1 MSGMVRY
8 EAARHAIAEA
18 RNIDEAKDIADKALA
33 LQAYARQAKD
43 PEMEAWVAEIRL
55 RAKRRIGE
63 LSAGLETN
71 EHRLHDRGSS
81 NGTPTKISTLTAAG
95 ISKTEAHRCE
105 QIAAIPAEVF
115 ETYITEKK
123 QSGKAVTGD
132 EVERLVKKVERKSAT
147 VTRINDV
154 NHAKTTSLD
163 ALINR
168 GMKFGTIYAD
178 PPWLYGNQ
186 GTRGATSD
194 HYTGMTVDEIAALP
208 ILDLVEDNAHLHLWT
223 TNAFLFESKR
233 IMEAWGFEYKSCFV
247 WVKPQ
252 MGMGNYWRVSHEFML
267 FGIRGRAPFASRS
280 LMSWA
285 EYPRG
290 RHSAKPEPV
299 RSLIEKASP
308 GPYLEMF
315 ARRPAKGWTVWG
327 NEVASDL
334 ADESEEL
341 IA

>member
-1 MSGMVRY
+1 MSALVRY
-8 EAARHAIAEA
+8 DAMCSAIAECH
-18 RNIDEAKDIADKALA
+18 RIDDAKDIADKALA
-33 LQAYARQAKD
+33 LVAYARKAND
-43 PEMEAWVAEIRL
+43 PALERQMAEIRL
-55 RAKRRIGE
+55 HARRRLGE
-63 LSAGLETN
+63 LSAALETVQGEN
-71 EHRLHDRGSS
+71 LPNVPASGRTAKAEALA
-81 NGTPTKISTLTAAG
+81 AAG
-95 ISKTEAHRCE
+95 LSKTEAHRCE
-105 QIAAIPAEVF
+105 QIARVPAEVYA
-115 ETYITEKK
+115 EYIATKAAE
-123 QSGKAVTGD
+123 GKAVTAD
-132 EVERLVKKVERKSAT
+132 E
-147 VTRINDV
+147 VTRIV
-154 NHAKTTSLD
+154 GKRQRKVGVATIAEHASIQSASLG
-163 ALINR
+163 ALS
-168 GMKFGTIYAD
+168 GMKFGTVYAD

-186 GTRGATSD
+186 GTRGSTGD
-194 HYTGMTVDEIAALP
+194 HYVGMTVPEICELP
-208 ILDLVEDNAHLHLWT
+208 VRDLVADNAHLHLWT
-223 TNAFLFESKR
+223 TNAFLFDAKSV
-233 IMEAWGFEYKSCFV
+233 MEAWGFEYRSCFV

-315 ARRPAKGWTVWG
+315 ARRPANGWTVWG

-341 IA
+341 VA